1 MGDMERMLDNLLKIL
16 REEANLFG
24 MMLNL
29 AQDEKD
35 AVTRSDL
42 DALRTATEEKTLLV
56 PRIQELDRK
65 RKAVAEDLAKT
76 MGRPRG
82 LNLREISDL
91 AEEPY
96 ATQLEACRS
105 HLSRLA
111 ASISDISFRNR
122 ELITHRLKFV
132 RSSFFFLNNV
142 TVSST
147 VYRNTGKMTM
157 TSDRSGRVLSGD
169 F

>member
-1 MGDMERMLDNLLKIL
+1 MERMLDNLLKIL
-16 REEANLFG
+16 REEADLFG

-42 DALRTATEEKTLLV
+42 DALRTATEGKTSLV
-56 PRIQELDRK
+56 PRIQDLDRK
-65 RKAVAEDLAKT
+65 RKAVAEDLAGI
-76 MGRPRG
+76 MGRPTQG
-82 LNLREISDL
+82 LNLREISGL